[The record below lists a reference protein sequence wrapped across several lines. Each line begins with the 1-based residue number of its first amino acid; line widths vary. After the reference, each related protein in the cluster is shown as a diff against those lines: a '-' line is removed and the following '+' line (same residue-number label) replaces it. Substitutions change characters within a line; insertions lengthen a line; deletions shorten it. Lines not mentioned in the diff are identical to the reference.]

1 MLTRVILLLL
11 ALAAVLLLVLAFSLA
26 SERQAEAGGAVEN
39 LSGCAASSLPA
50 NDDGSSSA
58 VPLAF
63 SPNFFGTTYN
73 QIYVNNNGNVTFDS
87 PLSQFTADSLLSVS
101 PVIIATFWA
110 DVDTT
115 GSGSNV
121 VTYGATQFSGRPA
134 FCVNWVNVGYFSSN
148 TNKLN
153 SFQLII
159 VDRSDVGAGDFDMV
173 FNYDKIQWETGD
185 ASDGTNGLGGSSA
198 RMGYSNGSD
207 QAFEYPRSAVNGA
220 FLDASASGLSRNSLN
235 STVTGRYILSV
246 RGGAPPGGGSITGT
260 VFGPP
265 PTGGSGIAGNNLLPL
280 ANATVTACAVPPC
293 SSTITNDDGEFTVA
307 GLNDGFYRLIAYPP
321 PGRDNLLPADISTNV
336 SGGPID
342 VGQLDMDEPT
352 PAPPGSSIDSIG
364 SIGGAPVLD
373 WSRPSDF
380 SVGGCE
386 GGFGSWTVTD
396 SEGNV
401 LAAGTFSQSP
411 PGQYNGTIPPLSPYH
426 GPASVNVSITNCPDA
441 ADNIDFGFSVYI
453 DPSGNVRTVQGA
465 PVAGATVTLRRS
477 DTAAGPFTVVA
488 DGSNIMSPSNR
499 TNPDVTDSEGFF
511 HWDTIAGYYIVRA
524 EFAGCH

>member
-1 MLTRVILLLL
+1 M
-11 ALAAVLLLVLAFSLA
+11 
-26 SERQAEAGGAVEN
+26 
-39 LSGCAASSLPA
+39 
-50 NDDGSSSA
+50 
-58 VPLAF
+58 
-63 SPNFFGTTYN
+63 
-73 QIYVNNNGNVTFDS
+73 
-87 PLSQFTADSLLSVS
+87 
-101 PVIIATFWA
+101 
-110 DVDTT
+110 
-115 GSGSNV
+115 
-121 VTYGATQFSGRPA
+121 
-134 FCVNWVNVGYFSSN
+134 NVGYFSSN
-148 TNKLN
+148 ANKLN

-280 ANATVTACAVPPC
+280 ANATVAACAVPPC

-524 EFAGCH
+524 EFAGCHKPGDPGTPFNETAVLPVPPPQLNLDIRLDCGEPAQEESWGDVNCSGGGPNPVDSLFILRDDAGLSSVSVQGGQCPALGSQLLVSTPCSASGATWTAPAAPAESSTH